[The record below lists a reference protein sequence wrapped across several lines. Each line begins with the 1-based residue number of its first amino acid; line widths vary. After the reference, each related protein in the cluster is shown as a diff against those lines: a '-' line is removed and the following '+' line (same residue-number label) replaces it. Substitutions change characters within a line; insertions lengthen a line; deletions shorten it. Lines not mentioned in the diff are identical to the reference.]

1 MKSTFKPLTILFFLI
16 FFNCGGDKSFN
27 ETKKNIKLKNK
38 KTENTIKTTT
48 TTKPSETID
57 LTNKGVGPIKS
68 IILPTEINQQMVTE
82 GKAVFKRL
90 CSACHRVGKKFIGPD
105 VKGIL
110 NKRTPEWVMNI
121 ILDPEGMVKNDPLA
135 KSLLKEFNGSPM
147 VNQNLTEKQALAIL
161 EYIRSLE

>member
-1 MKSTFKPLTILFFLI
+1 MKSTLKHLFLI
-16 FFNCGGDKSFN
+16 ITFFIVSCGVYEEEENNK
-27 ETKKNIKLKNK
+27 IKLKNK
-38 KTENTIKTTT
+38 QTEKTIKTST

-68 IILPTEINQQMVTE
+68 MTLPSEINQQMVTE
-82 GKAVFKRL
+82 GKAIFRRL

-135 KSLLKEFNGSPM
+135 KSLLKEYNGSPM
-147 VNQNLTEKQALAIL
+147 VNQNLTEKQARAIL
-161 EYIRSLE
+161 EYIRNLK